1 MRHDTPP
8 PAARPLAF
16 RHIEA
21 IRAVLVTGSVTAAAE
36 RLHVTQPAVSNTLRD
51 AELRLGFKLFER
63 RAGHLL
69 PPPATSRL
77 PEEIERAFT
86 GLDDVN
92 ALADRIRKG
101 EGRRLVVASTPA
113 FAATALPGVLSAWHH
128 QTPDA
133 LIAIESRNANQVATM
148 VAAHR
153 ADIGFGPEVPALK
166 GLASE
171 VIAQLP
177 MVCYLPATHNLAR
190 RGGPVRA
197 HELLDD
203 PMISPGNVERIEQRI
218 AVAFSHCE
226 RMPRTVVEC
235 PVVLTACTMVAA
247 GMGFTLSTPLPL
259 RLLAPGRLSAHRFEP
274 QVLVPYRAYW
284 MERHIDAHDR
294 ERLLQLARAEL
305 EVTVRSVPGAD

>member
-1 MRHDTPP
+1 MT
-8 PAARPLAF
+8 RPLAF

-21 IRAVLVTGSVTAAAE
+21 IRAVLVTGSVTAAAD

-69 PPPATSRL
+69 PFPATSRL
-77 PEEIERAFT
+77 LEEIERAFT
-86 GLDDVN
+86 GLDEVN
-92 ALADRIRKG
+92 ALADRIRQG
-101 EGRRLVVASTPA
+101 EGRRLVVVSTPA
-113 FAATALPGVLSAWHH
+113 FAATALPGMLSAWRRRA
-128 QTPDA
+128 PDA

-177 MVCYLPATHNLAR
+177 MVCYLPATHRLAL

-218 AVAFSHCE
+218 AVAFSRCE

-235 PVVLTACTMVAA
+235 PVVLTACAMVAA
-247 GMGFTLSTPLPL
+247 GIGFTITTPLPL

-274 QVLVPYRAYW
+274 QIHVPYRAYW
-284 MERHIDAHDR
+284 MERRLDKHDR
-294 ERLLQLARAEL
+294 EQLLQLARAEVDSAVDVAL
-305 EVTVRSVPGAD
+305 GAG